1 MGGAGELGSRCV
13 SCHRFCGAAKVVWP
27 LFSSVPKLKNKIHDA
42 AERVRAPPLVVVA
55 GHGDWCRCR
64 FGLGKIPDAGVKK
77 RRQGGHYNHFGCMQ
91 VGWRWNAFMFL
102 SAEKIVP
109 S

>member
-1 MGGAGELGSRCV
+1 MM
-13 SCHRFCGAAKVVWP
+13 
-27 LFSSVPKLKNKIHDA
+27 
-42 AERVRAPPLVVVA
+42 RVRAPPLVVVE

-64 FGLGKIPDAGVKK
+64 FGLGKIPGAGVKK
-77 RRQGGHYNHFGCMQ
+77 KRQGGHYNHFGCMQ
-91 VGWRWNAFMFL
+91 VGLRWNAFSFL